1 MRQRRLIAAAIV
13 LTVVLLA
20 AIGYAFTNNL
30 TSSSSSSSSIG
41 DGNLLA
47 NGGFESGNLQGW
59 QTGNLL
65 VPTVESTVVNGSR
78 YAASFVTTG
87 NGLAL
92 SQCTLHALECSL
104 LNSSTIS
111 QAVSRFS
118 LSPSSRL
125 SVAVFP
131 SFQSPSVFQIA
142 LDFTPSSQR
151 GSQDVIIYYIFYAS
165 SEQCDAYSQLLVNAT
180 QHARAF
186 CLPAQQGE
194 WNAVNRNISND
205 IPSALS
211 PSYLTG
217 ASLTLSLSFA
227 GGNSNDTA
235 YVDSIYL
242 G

>member
-1 MRQRRLIAAAIV
+1 MMTSRRLVAFV
-13 LTVVLLA
+13 LLLVLLA
-20 AIGYAFTNNL
+20 VVGYAFTNGL
-30 TSSSSSSSSIG
+30 APSSASSSSTG

-47 NGGFESGNLQGW
+47 NGGFESGNLEGW
-59 QTGNLL
+59 QTGNVL
-65 VPTVESTVVNGSR
+65 VPTVESTVVNGSN
-78 YAASFVTTG
+78 YAADFETTS

-111 QAVSRFS
+111 QAVPRFS
-118 LSPSSRL
+118 LSQSSML
-125 SVAVFP
+125 SVAVYP

-142 LDFTPSSQR
+142 LDFAPSSQQ
-151 GSQDVIIYYIFYAS
+151 GSQDVVIYYIFYAS
-165 SEQCDAYSQLLVNAT
+165 SEQCDTYSQLLVNAT

-194 WNAVNRNISND
+194 WTVVTRSISND
-205 IPSALS
+205 IPSGLS
-211 PSYLTG
+211 PSYLSG

-227 GGNSNDTA
+227 GGYPNDTA
-235 YVDSIYL
+235 YVDSIYI